1 MNNPHDNT
9 DIRHSA
15 LKPLAVLAAG
25 MTGADIERLVRELR
39 GRCRRR
45 GVPFTWT
52 ALQEAL
58 LAGSNLPSSS
68 IALPIAVH
76 EIGHAVAYEE
86 LGIGTVETIRIGG
99 THGGETRTRLRVDA
113 VQTEQGAMK
122 WIACLLAG
130 RTAETLIFGSA
141 MIGAGGFD
149 ESDLARATE
158 LALKLESAFGTAE
171 EMPLLYRPPTN
182 AAETLNYN
190 PALAARVN
198 RRLEAAETIARDLL
212 TVYPMLLARMAA
224 RLAEQVVID
233 GGELRREIAAAKA
246 SG

>member
-1 MNNPHDNT
+1 MINPHDNI
-9 DIRHSA
+9 DVRHAA

-25 MTGADIERLVRELR
+25 MTGADVERLVRELR
-39 GRCRRR
+39 GRCRRQ
-45 GVPFTWT
+45 GVPVTWT

-58 LAGSNLPSSS
+58 LAGSNLPSSL

-76 EIGHAVAYEE
+76 ELGHAIAYEE

-99 THGGETRTRLRVDA
+99 QHGGETRSRLRVDA

-141 MIGAGGFD
+141 MVGAGGFE
-149 ESDLARATE
+149 ESDLARASE
-158 LALKLESAFGTAE
+158 LALKLETAFGTAE
-171 EMPLLYRPPTN
+171 EMPLLYRPPAN

-190 PALAARVN
+190 PALAGRVN
-198 RRLEAAETIARDLL
+198 QRLEAAEAIAKDLL
-212 TVYPMLLARMAA
+212 ATHPMLLARMAA
-224 RLAEQVVID
+224 RLAEQVVLD
-233 GGELRREIAAAKA
+233 GEELRREIAAAKA

>member
-1 MNNPHDNT
+1 MSNLHDNT

-25 MTGADIERLVRELR
+25 MTGADVERLVRELR
-39 GRCRRR
+39 GRCRRQ
-45 GVPFTWT
+45 GIPMTWT

-58 LAGSNLPSSS
+58 LAGSDLPSSS

-76 EIGHAVAYEE
+76 ELGHAIAYEE
-86 LGIGTVETIRIGG
+86 LGIGTVETVRIGG

-130 RTAETLIFGSA
+130 RTAETLLFGSA
-141 MIGAGGFD
+141 LIGAGGAED
-149 ESDLARATE
+149 SDLARATE
-158 LALKLESAFGTAE
+158 IALKLETAFGASG
-171 EMPLLYRPPTN
+171 EMPLLYRPPVN

-190 PALAARVN
+190 PHLAGRVN
-198 RRLEAAETIARDLL
+198 QRLEAAEVIARDLL
-212 TVYPMLLARMAA
+212 ANHPMLLARLAA
-224 RLAEQVVID
+224 RLAEQVVLD
-233 GGELRREIAAAKA
+233 GDELRREIAAARA